1 MRYSTLQSCLLYIAA
16 STTITSAI
24 DAIYTCDSPIYC
36 DGPLLRTVQL
46 ARLFKD
52 SKTFVDMV
60 CHIRHMQSTCI
71 PVKYALYGYGV
82 HKRRATRKDD

>member
-1 MRYSTLQSCLLYIAA
+1 MRLTAFPSCLLYIAA
-16 STTITSAI
+16 STTTLTLAAE
-24 DAIYTCDSPIYC
+24 AIYTCDSPIYC

-60 CHIRHMQSTCI
+60 RHLRHMHSTCI
-71 PVKYALYGYGV
+71 C
-82 HKRRATRKDD
+82 